1 MELAKKG
8 SSLQKQFDKK
18 IKVTNQPSMHNL
30 EKTFSTLSQPSR
42 EGSLTPVKQ
51 TASKDSL
58 TSSKRRYKRSL
69 AAVRTRTKS
78 TSMEDLNNENFLSVL
93 DDPEKLSVASSNSE
107 YQIKTP
113 GLSEEED
120 DDDSI
125 IFGGSSVDIKST
137 VVSSNRNL
145 GSAKSGS
152 KLNGPRSSPDSEN
165 TSVSGTVNWS
175 IDQSITQDLSDDHV
189 QAVWSALSA
198 SKIEPYV
205 RDRVNEMQVHFSFY
219 NQCFKYLLCPKFEA

>member
-8 SSLQKQFDKK
+8 SSLRKQFDKK
-18 IKVTNQPSMHNL
+18 IKVTIQPSMHSL
-30 EKTFSTLSQPSR
+30 EKTFSSLSQPSR

-58 TSSKRRYKRSL
+58 TSGKRRYKRSL
-69 AAVRTRTKS
+69 AAVRIRTKS
-78 TSMEDLNNENFLSVL
+78 TSMEDLNNEKFLSVL

-125 IFGGSSVDIKST
+125 IFGGSSVNLKSVT
-137 VVSSNRNL
+137 SSSRQ
-145 GSAKSGS
+145 GSAQSGR
-152 KLNGPRSSPDSEN
+152 KLNGPCNFPDSEN

-175 IDQSITQDLSDDHV
+175 IDQSITQDLCDDHV

-198 SKIEPYV
+198 SKLEPYV
-205 RDRVNEMQVHFSFY
+205 RDRVIEMQVYFSFLIKAS
-219 NQCFKYLLCPKFEA
+219 CTL